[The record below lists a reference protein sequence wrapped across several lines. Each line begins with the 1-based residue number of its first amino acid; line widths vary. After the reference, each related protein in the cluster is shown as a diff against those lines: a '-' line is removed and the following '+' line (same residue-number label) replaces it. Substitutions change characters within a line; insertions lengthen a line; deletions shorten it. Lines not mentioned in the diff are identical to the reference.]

1 MRCKHAVLDH
11 LSMATCA
18 GFEGGSFSEVQEVW
32 RDLAVP
38 WAGAFGDACS
48 AHPIAVEATLAHGD
62 EPLSA
67 GELSDRRDSSS
78 STGLTR
84 RSRFLGVCALL
95 SLMENFDVTASRIA
109 FCA

>member
-38 WAGAFGDACS
+38 WAGAFGDACR
-48 AHPIAVEATLAHGD
+48 AVLEKLRAPD
-62 EPLSA
+62 A
-67 GELSDRRDSSS
+67 GETRGKLDLERTIKWKFLLPSLLLRKPPATKGIRAMELKPIVQRRLNQYDA
-78 STGLTR
+78 G
-84 RSRFLGVCALL
+84 
-95 SLMENFDVTASRIA
+95 D
-109 FCA
+109 